1 MRAKLSKI
9 INHFILVPKG
19 PAYLCQG
26 DTGVPVPGSLCRA
39 VGVYLVPARRALG
52 PSMLP
57 FPCAILVPILVPDG
71 GTEAGR
77 KCPNSFAILVPEGH
91 QNASPQTLCPC
102 FGRMPTETPCPR
114 TGFGTR
120 KGFTNT
126 TIYILCIYP
135 PTPRCGGSP
144 GCEEEAPSCIPVSIL
159 YVL

>member
-1 MRAKLSKI
+1 MRPELGSLN
-9 INHFILVPKG
+9 NHFILVPKG

-91 QNASPQTLCPC
+91 QNASPQTLCQC
-102 FGRMPTETPCPR
+102 FGRMPTVNPIAAHKFRHKKGIYEHHHMCIKNPFL
-114 TGFGTR
+114 TGPFFPFPI
-120 KGFTNT
+120 KQM
-126 TIYILCIYP
+126 P
-135 PTPRCGGSP
+135 
-144 GCEEEAPSCIPVSIL
+144 
-159 YVL
+159 